1 MAHGQA
7 KRCLRDGSQE
17 IPQGGA
23 HPETRQHPESYGLP
37 LYSRSLSQP
46 GIGSVMQRIVVAGAF
61 AVNHD
66 ILLMDEPY
74 GQLDVKL
81 RFYLEGDLIKLWQT
95 DKRTALFVTN
105 NIDEAIIQGDR
116 IVTMTNN
123 LPGRMGPVYNVNI
136 ERPREP
142 TDMRVL
148 KMRFE
153 ITQTSKLIL

>member
-1 MAHGQA
+1 
-7 KRCLRDGSQE
+7 
-17 IPQGGA
+17 
-23 HPETRQHPESYGLP
+23 
-37 LYSRSLSQP
+37 
-46 GIGSVMQRIVVAGAF
+46 MQRIVVAGAF